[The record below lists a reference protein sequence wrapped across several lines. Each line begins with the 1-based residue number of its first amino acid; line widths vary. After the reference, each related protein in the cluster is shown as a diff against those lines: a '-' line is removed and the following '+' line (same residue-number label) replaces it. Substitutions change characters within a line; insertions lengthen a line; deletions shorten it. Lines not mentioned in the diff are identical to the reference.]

1 MHHTKTWEEVV
12 ALTGHEGATTG
23 VAFGPDARVLASA
36 SKDRLLRFF
45 A

>member
-1 MHHTKTWEEVV
+1 MHHTKSWDEVA
-12 ALTGHEGATTG
+12 ALTGHDGATTG
-23 VAFGPDARVLASA
+23 VAFGPDARVLAST